1 MNEADQPNGPKGRRA
16 KRAFGLLLVGLLL
29 SLAYLTPP
37 LPPEY
42 RDLRANLS
50 LRLTDRQGRPLRTL
64 LSERQGTDSWVELE
78 DIAPEF
84 VQAIIVSED
93 GRFRHHPGI
102 DPLAITRAVRS
113 NIAGQRVVSGAS
125 TITQQLL
132 RTLQTEPSERNLQAK
147 LAEAY
152 WATRLELGR
161 SKDEILEAYLNRVPF
176 APAVYG
182 VEEASRY
189 LFDKPA
195 RSLSLAE
202 SAHLAV
208 LVRAPSTFD
217 PFSVNGRAE
226 LKTWTDDLLSRMLSQ
241 GLISAEAAE
250 TARSEPLALSH
261 LPPPFQAPHFCE
273 LLLPRT
279 VGLRGTQATT
289 LDLPLQ
295 QAVEGMV
302 ANHLR
307 LLSDHHVGNA
317 AVIVADVESGDILA
331 LAGSGSFHRDD
342 DGQHNAAVSPR
353 QPGSTLKPFT
363 YALLLGQVGQA
374 GFILPDLPIYRSS
387 HEAGYIPDNYDGKF
401 HGPVSIRTSLG
412 SSYNVPAVRALE
424 MVGVEKLLGLLRG
437 LGMRNLD
444 QPPEHYGLGL
454 TLGDGSVSLWQLV
467 EAYRALARHGTTSAL
482 RTLKAEPVAHESRV
496 LPAEISDLITD
507 VLADRQ
513 ARIPSFGTPNVLEFP
528 FPVAVKTGTSKGYR
542 DNWCLG
548 YTPKYVVGV
557 WVGNSDGSAM
567 RSISGITGAGPLFR
581 DVMLALGDG
590 GDFAQGELKPRRI
603 CVLSGSEA
611 NPHCPQSRTELTL
624 PAQTVPTCA
633 TCQQGPDG
641 ELVYHLDPLYREWA
655 KEKKLPLAVNDEETE
670 KGFRF
675 VYPLNGDVFLPDHD
689 LAKNSQRVRLRTAGG
704 RAPFRWWM
712 GAHELKGATGPEA
725 WWQLQPGQHTF
736 KVQDAKG
743 ETDEI
748 TLRVVKG

>member
-1 MNEADQPNGPKGRRA
+1 M
-16 KRAFGLLLVGLLL
+16 
-29 SLAYLTPP
+29 SLAYLAPP
-37 LPPEY
+37 LPSDY
-42 RDLRANLS
+42 QDLRANLS
-50 LRLTDRQGRPLRTL
+50 LRLTDRHGEPLRTL
-64 LSERQGTDSWVELE
+64 LSQRQGVDRWVELS

-84 VQAIIVSED
+84 VQAVLVSED
-93 GRFRHHPGI
+93 HRFRNHPGI
-102 DPLAITRAVRS
+102 DPLAIARAVRD
-113 NIAGQRVVSGAS
+113 NVAGRQVVSGAS
-125 TITQQLL
+125 TLTQQLL

-147 LAEAY
+147 LVEAY
-152 WATRLELGR
+152 WATRLEILH

-182 VEEASRY
+182 VDEASRY

-202 SAHLAV
+202 SVLLAV
-208 LVRAPSTFD
+208 LLRAPSSFD
-217 PFSVNGRAE
+217 PFSSQGRAE
-226 LKTWTDDLLSRMLSQ
+226 LKVWTDDLLSRMLAQ

-250 TARSEPLALSH
+250 RARSEPLALSH

-273 LLLPRT
+273 LVLPNT
-279 VGLRGTQATT
+279 VGLRGIQKTT
-289 LDLPLQ
+289 LDLSLQ
-295 QAVEGMV
+295 HDVEGMV

-307 LLSDHHVGNA
+307 LLSKHHVGNA
-317 AVIVADVESGDILA
+317 AVIVADVETGDVLA

-374 GFILPDLPIYRSS
+374 GFILPDLPLYRSS
-387 HEAGYIPDNYDGKF
+387 HQAGYIPDNYDGKF
-401 HGPVSIRTSLG
+401 HGPVSVRTSLG

-424 MVGVEKLLGLLRG
+424 MVGVDKLLGLLRS

-444 QPPEHYGLGL
+444 QPPDHYGLGL

-467 EAYRALARHGTTSAL
+467 EAYRTLARHGTTSTL
-482 RTLKAEPVAHESRV
+482 RTLETQKASRESQVLSRDVA
-496 LPAEISDLITD
+496 DLITD

-528 FPVAVKTGTSKGYR
+528 YPVAVKTGTSKGYR

-548 YTPKYVVGV
+548 YTSKHVVGV
-557 WVGNSDGSAM
+557 WVGNSDGSVM

-581 DVMLALGDG
+581 DIMLRLGDG
-590 GDFAQGELKPRRI
+590 GDFDQGALEPRKV
-603 CVLSGSEA
+603 CTLSGSEA
-611 NPHCPQSRTELTL
+611 NSNCPQSRTELSLPDRTL
-624 PAQTVPTCA
+624 PPCT
-633 TCQQGPDG
+633 TCQLTADG
-641 ELVYHLDPLYREWA
+641 KLVYHLDPLYREWA
-655 KEKKLPLAVNDEETE
+655 EEKKLPLADSLPDTE
-670 KGFRF
+670 RGFRF

-689 LAKNSQRVRLRTAGG
+689 LSQENQSVRLRTAGG
-704 RAPFRWWM
+704 QGPFRWWVDQK
-712 GAHELKGATGPEA
+712 ELPSETGPES
-725 WWQLQPGQHTF
+725 WWRLQPGQHRF

-743 ETDEI
+743 ETDEL